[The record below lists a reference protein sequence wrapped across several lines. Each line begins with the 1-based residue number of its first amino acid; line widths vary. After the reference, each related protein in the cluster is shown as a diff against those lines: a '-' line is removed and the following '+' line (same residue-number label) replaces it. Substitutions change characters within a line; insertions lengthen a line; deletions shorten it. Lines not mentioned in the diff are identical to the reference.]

1 MVSHAMKMGK
11 APLTANPGDRISDQ
25 PQTIEEK
32 AKQIAVDKYDITGSH
47 IQVPTY
53 FVVKYPNGETKALHH
68 VRDAEEISDVI
79 RLMKFQE
86 QEEDNLRAEETV
98 GSNNSGFIVV
108 MILSMAILFL
118 MTTMVLIGIF

>member
-1 MVSHAMKMGK
+1 MKMGK